1 MRAGRITDDS
11 LYAIVFVIRRAF
23 PSRILATTEMMKIK
37 RNTTDLYGIIFVV
50 CGNRVNSFVSTYTH
64 CVFSSMEEKNKST
77 KWDVWLLSCELLLL
91 YLPSSST
98 VPTYQFN
105 FIIHI
110 FNINGWMVC
119 DAHCEIGMLLIQ
131 FIYILIIEKKNF
143 CSHWKQIYWNVLFSV
158 FQNDPIVVVV
168 VDCKYEDT
176 KILMP
181 SAIW

>member
-1 MRAGRITDDS
+1 
-11 LYAIVFVIRRAF
+11 
-23 PSRILATTEMMKIK
+23 MMKIK

-131 FIYILIIEKKNF
+131 FIYILIIEKKKLLLSLKTNILECAIF
-143 CSHWKQIYWNVLFSV
+143 RFSKWSYCCCCCWLQIRRYENINAICNLVDSELYMDWNWF
-158 FQNDPIVVVV
+158 
-168 VDCKYEDT
+168 
-176 KILMP
+176 
-181 SAIW
+181 